1 MKIENTILLVLDM
14 QERLLPVMDNFE
26 EIIRK
31 NEILI
36 QGINELKIPTIYT
49 EQFPKGLGIT
59 VESLKNLMDEA
70 GSKSFEKLEFS
81 AFNTVKEEL
90 NKSGKNSVIVTG
102 IETHVCVYQ
111 TIKELIMEGYEVYI
125 PYDAVSSRDI
135 KNKENGLNLV
145 REMGAC
151 VTNVET
157 ILFDLLKTASH
168 PSFKVI
174 SKLIK

>member
-26 EIIRK
+26 EITRK

-36 QGINELKIPTIYT
+36 QGINELQIPIIYT
-49 EQFPKGLGIT
+49 EQFPKGLGKT
-59 VESLKNLMDEA
+59 VESLKTLLD
-70 GSKSFEKLEFS
+70 KSNAKHFEKLEFS
-81 AFNTVKEEL
+81 GFGTVKDEL
-90 NKSGKNSVIVTG
+90 KNSGKNAVIVSG

-168 PSFKVI
+168 PSFKTI

>member
-1 MKIENTILLVLDM
+1 MRIENTVLLVVDM

-36 QGINELKIPTIYT
+36 KGIKELNIPVMFT
-49 EQFPKGLGIT
+49 EQFPKGLGST
-59 VESLKNLMDEA
+59 VENIKEA
-70 GSKSFEKLEFS
+70 LVDANAVGFEKLEFS
-81 AFNTVKEEL
+81 AFNSVKDELKRL
-90 NKSGKNSVIVTG
+90 NKNAIVISG

-125 PYDAVSSRDI
+125 PFDAVSSRDI
-135 KNKENGLNLV
+135 KNKENALYLV

-157 ILFDLLKTASH
+157 ILFDLLKTAEH
-168 PSFKVI
+168 PSFKAI